1 MSPLH
6 ELAARYVDTLERRD
20 WDAWAALLHDD
31 VIYELPQT
39 RGRITGRAKYL
50 QFNQEYPGDWHL
62 TPRTII
68 ADDERA
74 VVWFTWTVGSDEAGD
89 AMAFLEFAD
98 GAITHITDF
107 WPEPYDPPP
116 GNEHLVER
124 Y

>member
-6 ELAARYVDTLERRD
+6 DLAARFIDTLDRRD
-20 WDAWAALLHDD
+20 WDGWSALLHDD
-31 VIYELPQT
+31 VVYEIPQT
-39 RGRITGRAKYL
+39 RERIIGRPRYL
-50 QFNQEYPGDWHL
+50 QFNQEYPGAWHL

-74 VVWFTWTVGSDEAGD
+74 VVWFTWTVDDDNAD
-89 AMAFLEFAD
+89 AMAFFEVAD
-98 GAITHITDF
+98 ELITNVTDF

-116 GNEHLVER
+116 GREHLVER